1 MSEVLTR
8 SLITGLSS
16 VFLVSVL
23 YFFGGATL
31 QDFAFAMMIGLLS
44 GTYSSIF
51 IASPV
56 LTHWK
61 EREPAYRRRRER
73 IEEQMGGEVPA
84 FPEDN
89 VVARVE
95 GGPEEPV
102 QAETPAPAASAPSR
116 AQVPGAAPEPT
127 RPVAPPEPSA
137 PTRPQPTRP
146 EPPAAEPESPE
157 PVGAPGDGGR
167 TDGGD
172 GAGSGD
178 TETERPELSEAS
190 AAALRRVREQQ
201 GGGRKRRRKHGRN
214 R

>member
-23 YFFGGATL
+23 YLFGGATL

-73 IEEQMGGEVPA
+73 IEEQMGTVPA

-102 QAETPAPAASAPSR
+102 QAETPVPAASAPSR
-116 AQVPGAAPEPT
+116 AKVPDVTPEPT

-137 PTRPQPTRP
+137 PTRPEPTRP
-146 EPPAAEPESPE
+146 EPPAAEPERSQ
-157 PVGAPGDGGR
+157 PVGAPGDGGQ

-172 GAGSGD
+172 AAGNGD
-178 TETERPELSEAS
+178 AETERPELSEAS